1 MFVSADHIASRLP
14 ITLPE
19 GPITA
24 FCRAHH
30 VRELALFGS
39 VLREDFSAQ
48 SDVDV
53 LVDLDPAGE
62 HTLFDLVDMQDEL
75 SAIFQRKV
83 DVVTK
88 AGVSRSRIAREI
100 LSTCRVVY
108 AQ

>member
-1 MFVSADHIASRLP
+1 MFTCSDYIKNHLAIP
-14 ITLPE
+14 LPE
-19 GPITA
+19 GAITA
-24 FCRAHH
+24 FCRRHH
-30 VRELALFGS
+30 VRDLALFGS
-39 VLREDFSAQ
+39 VLRDAT

-75 SAIFQRKV
+75 AGIFRRNV

-88 AGVSRSRIAREI
+88 DGVSQSRLAQGI
-100 LSTCRVVY
+100 LANCAIIY